1 MTSAQGV
8 LAGRVALVTG
18 GGSGIGRAT
27 AELFAEQGAAVV
39 VADLDSTGEQT
50 VAAIADAGGV
60 ATFVRVDVSVEAE
73 VVAAVAAAESAYGPL
88 DAAFNNAGIGSPR
101 EAFEAQESLDWDR
114 VLSVNL
120 RGVWLCMK
128 HELAT
133 MVPRGRGTIV
143 NTASV
148 AGLVGTAGLAAY
160 TAAKHGVVGL
170 TRTAAV
176 EHGCNGIRVNALAPG
191 LTNTALVKDLVD
203 DPDVDMDELF
213 AVTPL
218 GRMAEPREIAEAA
231 LWLTSPASSYR
242 DGPRPRGRRGLHR
255 TMTAR

>member
-1 MTSAQGV
+1 MGTPGV

-18 GGSGIGRAT
+18 AGSGIGRAA

-39 VADLDSTGEQT
+39 VADLSSTGEET
-50 VAAIADAGGV
+50 VAAITEAGGE
-60 ATFVRVDVSVEAE
+60 ATFVRADVSVEADVE
-73 VVAAVAAAESAYGPL
+73 AAVRMAKSAYGEL
-88 DAAFNNAGIGSPR
+88 DAAFNNAGIGAPRSP
-101 EAFEAQESLDWDR
+101 FEELEGADWDR
-114 VLSVNL
+114 MMAVNL

-133 MVPRGRGTIV
+133 MVPLGRGTIV

-148 AGLVGTAGLAAY
+148 AGVIGTAGLSAY

-176 EHGCNGIRVNALAPG
+176 EHGHNGIRVNAIAPG
-191 LTNTALVKDLVD
+191 FTRTAMVMDVVD
-203 DPDVDMDELF
+203 DPDVDMRQLL
-213 AVTPL
+213 ALAPL

-231 LWLTSPASSYR
+231 LWLTSPASSFVTGHVLVA
-242 DGPRPRGRRGLHR
+242 DGGF
-255 TMTAR
+255 TAQ

>member
-1 MTSAQGV
+1 MVAGGL

-39 VADLDSTGEQT
+39 VVDVNSSGEET
-50 VAAIADAGGV
+50 VAAISAAGGE
-60 ATFVRVDVSVEAE
+60 AMFVRADVSVEAD
-73 VVAAVAAAESAYGPL
+73 VQAAVHAADSVYGKL
-88 DAAFNNAGIGSPR
+88 DAAFNNAGVGAGRSPFEEL
-101 EAFEAQESLDWDR
+101 EAAAWDG
-114 VLSVNL
+114 LMAVNL

-133 MVPRGRGTIV
+133 MVPLGRGTIV

-148 AGLVGTAGLAAY
+148 AGVVGTAGLSSY

-176 EHGCNGIRVNALAPG
+176 EHGGSGIRVNAVAPG
-191 LTNTALVKDLVD
+191 FTRTPMVSDVLD
-203 DPDVDMDELF
+203 DPNVDIDELL
-213 AVTPL
+213 AASPM
-218 GRMAEPREIAEAA
+218 GRMAEPREIAEAV
-231 LWLTSPASSYR
+231 LWLMSPLSSFVTGHVLVA
-242 DGPRPRGRRGLHR
+242 DGGY
-255 TMTAR
+255 TAQ

>member
-1 MTSAQGV
+1 MAKPGV

-27 AELFAEQGAAVV
+27 AELWAEQGAAVV

-50 VAAIADAGGV
+50 VATITKAGGA
-60 ATFVRVDVSVEAE
+60 ATFIQADVSVEAD
-73 VVAAVAAAESAYGPL
+73 VVAAVQAAERAYGPL
-88 DAAFNNAGIGSPR
+88 DAAFNNAGVGPPP
-101 EAFEAQESLDWDR
+101 APFEDFDCADWDS
-114 VLSVNL
+114 LMSVNL

-133 MVPRGRGTIV
+133 MAPLGRGTIV

-148 AGLVGTAGLAAY
+148 AGVIGTTGLGPY
-160 TAAKHGVVGL
+160 TASKHGVVGL

-176 EHGCNGIRVNALAPG
+176 EPG
-191 LTNTALVKDLVD
+191 LTNTAMVKDLVE
-203 DPDVDMDELF
+203 DPDVDMDELL

-218 GRMAEPREIAEAA
+218 GRIAEPREIAEAA
-231 LWLTSPASSYR
+231 LWLTSPASSYVTGHVLVI
-242 DGPRPRGRRGLHR
+242 DGGF
-255 TMTAR
+255 TAQ